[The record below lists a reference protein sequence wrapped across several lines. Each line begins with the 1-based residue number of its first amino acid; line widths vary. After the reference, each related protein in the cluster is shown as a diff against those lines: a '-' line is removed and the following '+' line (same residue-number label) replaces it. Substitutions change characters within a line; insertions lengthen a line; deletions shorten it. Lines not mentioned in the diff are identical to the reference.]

1 MMDIASVCLVG
12 GTGFVGRAVAEQ
24 LATSGLRVRVLTRYD
39 QNAAPVKVLPTV
51 EVAVGNC
58 HDAGDLMAAFEDMDA
73 VVNCVGILHEGRRS
87 TFQRAHVELPRK
99 VAEAC
104 RKSGVQHV
112 LHVSAL
118 GAAADGPSAYQRSK
132 AAGEAALREAAGV
145 LPWTIFRP
153 SVVFGERD
161 RFLNMFAR
169 LVRAFPVIPLARP
182 RARFQ
187 PIWVEDVGRAIAGS
201 IGNLETFGQVYPLCG
216 PRTYTLEEL
225 VRYVAELL
233 GRKPRI
239 VALSDGL
246 ASLQAAVFER
256 LPGKLITRDNL
267 RSMSVDNVC
276 GCEFPAL
283 FGFSPAAL
291 EAVVP
296 AYVAGIRPRDRY
308 NTFRYRAGRQ
318 S

>member
-1 MMDIASVCLVG
+1 
-12 GTGFVGRAVAEQ
+12 
-24 LATSGLRVRVLTRYD
+24 
-39 QNAAPVKVLPTV
+39 
-51 EVAVGNC
+51 
-58 HDAGDLMAAFEDMDA
+58 
-73 VVNCVGILHEGRRS
+73 VGILHEGGRS

-153 SVVFGERD
+153 SVVFGEGD
-161 RFLNMFAR
+161 RFLNMFAQ
-169 LVRAFPVIPLARP
+169 LVRAFPVIPLARAK
-182 RARFQ
+182 ARFQ

-225 VRYVAELL
+225 VRYVAQLL

-239 VALSDGL
+239 MALSDGL

-267 RSMSVDNVC
+267 KSLAVDNVC
-276 GCEFPAL
+276 AGPFPPEL
-283 FGFSPAAL
+283 GFEPSPI

-296 AYVAGIRPRDRY
+296 DYLAGRNRRARY
-308 NTFRYRAGRQ
+308 NQFRYRAGR
-318 S
+318 